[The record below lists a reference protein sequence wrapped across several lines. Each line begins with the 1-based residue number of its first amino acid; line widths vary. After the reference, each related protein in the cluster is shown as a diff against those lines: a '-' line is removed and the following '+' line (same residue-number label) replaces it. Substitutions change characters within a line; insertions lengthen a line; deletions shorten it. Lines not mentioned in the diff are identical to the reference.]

1 MNDDAADFDSQ
12 APPWDDWDDD
22 PDLFDE
28 QLAIDRLDAA
38 VAEARDAGAVAAARL
53 AVIAV
58 GNYVVVSQDWP
69 DLLDRANALLNE
81 IDNTQSRR
89 WG

>member
-1 MNDDAADFDSQ
+1 MSDETLDFDSQ
-12 APPWDDWDDD
+12 APPWDDWDADSD
-22 PDLFDE
+22 VFDE
-28 QLAIDRLDAA
+28 QLAIERLNAA

-58 GNYVVVSQDWP
+58 GNYVTVSQNWP
-69 DLLDRANALLNE
+69 QLLDRANELLNE